1 MIALKTLKK
10 PRDFDRVFRQGRS
23 VAAQHLVLYCLKRP
37 RPGGR
42 VAFCVSK
49 KLGSAVVR
57 NHVRRRLREVYR
69 LNQEKLAT
77 RWDVIL
83 LARPLALSA
92 SFQDLEKEFLNLAER
107 ANLIR
112 EVAAPACSVGE
123 RYS

>member
-1 MIALKTLKK
+1 
-10 PRDFDRVFRQGRS
+10 
-23 VAAQHLVLYCLKRP
+23 
-37 RPGGR
+37 
-42 VAFCVSK
+42 CVSK